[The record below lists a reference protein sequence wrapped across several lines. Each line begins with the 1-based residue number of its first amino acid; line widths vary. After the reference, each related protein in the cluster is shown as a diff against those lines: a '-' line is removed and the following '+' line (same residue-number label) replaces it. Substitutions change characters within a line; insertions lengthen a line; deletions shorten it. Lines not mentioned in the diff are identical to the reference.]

1 MPQEL
6 KNLYTGF
13 VVAAP
18 GANTDIISGG
28 IDIGAKAPGIATI
41 RIQIVLVSGTSSVV
55 RLTRTVAGV
64 TRIESLNNGVAVTA
78 ACTTAW
84 DVMVDPAETINLQLV
99 TNAIINSLKVSGV
112 YMAVA

>member
-6 KNLYTGF
+6 RSLYNGF
-13 VVAAP
+13 VIAAP

-28 IDIGAKAPGIATI
+28 IDIGAKAPGCATI
-41 RIQIVLVSGTSSVV
+41 RIQIVLVSGTSSIV

-64 TRIESLNNGVAVTA
+64 TRIESLNNGIAISA
-78 ACTTAW
+78 ACTNAF
-84 DVMVDPAETINLQLV
+84 DVMVDPTETINVQLV
-99 TNAIINSLKVSGV
+99 TDAIINSLKISGV